1 MRSEDIKPISDH
13 RAHLTQDIRQV
24 QETGRPL
31 FVTSNGKPAAIVLS
45 PDTYDALMAKAEL
58 ADRLAMID
66 SSLDDIE
73 KGKVV
78 DARQALKDIAAKHG
92 LRNLG

>member
-1 MRSEDIKPISDH
+1 
-13 RAHLTQDIRQV
+13 
-24 QETGRPL
+24 
-31 FVTSNGKPAAIVLS
+31 
-45 PDTYDALMAKAEL
+45 MAKAEL

-66 SSLDDIE
+66 NSLDDIE

-92 LRNLG
+92 LKLDT